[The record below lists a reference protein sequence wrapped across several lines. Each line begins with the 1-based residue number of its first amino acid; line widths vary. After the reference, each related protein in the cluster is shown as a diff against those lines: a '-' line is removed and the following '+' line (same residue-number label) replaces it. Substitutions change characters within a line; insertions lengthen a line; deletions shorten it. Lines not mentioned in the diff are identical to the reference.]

1 MTADHQQYQ
10 HTRAEARFALLR
22 ALYEGRHG
30 YLSEATLCAEA
41 GFRAGDYTR
50 TQMLRDVQHLEGR
63 GLVATSTRQDGAGLR
78 ARITPQG
85 VDVCEHAAPCPAGI
99 ARPDGGPSLWHRQ
112 LREARWRIL
121 QALAVGMPYATSEAT
136 VARAI
141 NDIDLSLSVPQLRQE
156 LCYLANLGLVA
167 LRQEEPWTACLTP
180 DGTDVVEHEA
190 DAPAGVH
197 RPSKYY

>member
-1 MTADHQQYQ
+1 MTAHHQ
-10 HTRAEARFALLR
+10 HTRAEARYALLR

-30 YLSEATLCAEA
+30 FLSEATLCAEA
-41 GFRAGDYTR
+41 GFGAGEITR

-63 GLVATSTRQDGAGLR
+63 GLVATSPRQDGALR
-78 ARITPQG
+78 ARITPHG
-85 VDVCEHAAPCPAGI
+85 VDVVEHAAPCPAGV
-99 ARPDGGPSLWHRQ
+99 ARPGAGPSLWHRQ

-156 LCYLANLGLVA
+156 LCYLAHLGLVT
-167 LRQEEPWTACLTP
+167 LRQDEPWTACLTP